1 MNNALKIVEAEFVED
16 PAAEWPEID
25 AKPALKPLPDFPLDA
40 MPGIL
45 KDMTTEISES
55 VQIAP
60 EAAALILLAIT
71 GAAAGRENVF
81 SIKSGLETRP
91 NIYGLI
97 FVERGG
103 RKSSSYTPAL
113 KPVYKWISNRLP
125 DYNHDLSRY
134 CLKLKE
140 RESCESKIV
149 KYETKPE
156 DKAAAASAH
165 KRLQDEI
172 EEMKKSLRDP
182 AFIADDTTPEGFFE
196 LFERCQGQGAIF
208 SDDGRSFGKILKG
221 LYSGGESRE
230 EFHLRGFDCK
240 NPMIKHRAGKTAIMI
255 EKPFES
261 ALIMLQVDF
270 LVKLAES
277 EDLFQSGFMSRCLFC
292 FPDSLAGTRFYSE
305 REISK
310 LISVQYEDLINDL
323 LDQNYS
329 RKIDDDQ
336 IYEIDPAA
344 KEAWIEF
351 NDQTEKATGP
361 GGDFNEMADIAI
373 RFPEFA
379 RKLALIMTI
388 AEKRGTITPKDME
401 RAISLTR
408 YYATHAE
415 RSFAVM
421 KKISLPDE
429 ARRVLRTITRNQYR
443 EFSIRDI
450 ERAAHLTA
458 TETEGAISILSSRH
472 YVRAITRQDEGRRT
486 GRNPSATYE
495 TNPEVFKGEK

>member
-1 MNNALKIVEAEFVED
+1 MTASQFAKDEFVED
-16 PAAEWPEID
+16 QAVEWPEINTN
-25 AKPALKPLPDFPLDA
+25 PALKPLPDFPLDA

-60 EAAALILLAIT
+60 EVAALILLTIT

-81 SIKSGLETRP
+81 SIKDGVETRP

-113 KPVYKWISNRLP
+113 KPVYNWISNRQQ
-125 DYNHDLSRY
+125 DYKRKLSHY
-134 CLKLKE
+134 CLKQKE
-140 RESCESKIV
+140 RDSCESKIV
-149 KYETKPE
+149 KFETKSK
-156 DKAAAASAH
+156 DNKADAQTAYN
-165 KRLQDEI
+165 RLQDEI
-172 EEMKKSLRDP
+172 EEMKEDLRDP

-208 SDDGRSFGKILKG
+208 SDDGRSFVKILKG

-230 EFHLRGFDCK
+230 EFHLRGFDCN
-240 NPMIKHRAGKTAIMI
+240 NPMIKHRAGKAAVII

-270 LVKLAES
+270 LTKLAES
-277 EDLFQSGFMSRCLFC
+277 EDLFQSGFISRWLFC
-292 FPDSLAGTRFYSE
+292 FPDSLVGTRFYSE

-310 LISVQYEDLINDL
+310 TISMQYEDLITGL

-329 RKIDDDQ
+329 RKINNDQ
-336 IYEIDPAA
+336 IYAIDPAA
-344 KEAWIEF
+344 KELWIEF
-351 NDQTEKATGP
+351 NNQTEKAGGP
-361 GGDFNEMADIAI
+361 GGDFHEMLDIAI
-373 RFPEFA
+373 RFRDFA
-379 RKLALIMTI
+379 RKLALIMAIT
-388 AEKRGTITPKDME
+388 EERGTITPQDME
-401 RAISLTR
+401 RAILLTR

-421 KKISLPDE
+421 KKISLPNE

-443 EFSIRDI
+443 EFSLRDI
-450 ERAAHLTA
+450 ERAAHMTA
-458 TETEGAISILSSRH
+458 AEAEVAISILSSRH

-486 GRNPSATYE
+486 GRKPSATYE
-495 TNPEVFKGEK
+495 TNPEVLRG

>member
-1 MNNALKIVEAEFVED
+1 MNASEFAKAEFVED

-25 AKPALKPLPDFPLDA
+25 AKPALKPLPVFPLDA

-45 KDMTTEISES
+45 KEMTTEISES

-81 SIKSGLETRP
+81 SIKGGLETRP

-113 KPVYKWISNRLP
+113 KPVYEWISNRLP
-125 DYNHDLSRY
+125 DYNRDLSHY
-134 CLKLKE
+134 CLKQKE
-140 RESCESKIV
+140 RDSCESKMV
-149 KYETKPE
+149 KFETKPE
-156 DKAAAASAH
+156 DKAEAQTAYI
-165 KRLQDEI
+165 RLQKEI
-172 EEMKKSLRDP
+172 EEMKKNLRDP

-196 LFERCQGQGAIF
+196 LFERCQGQGAIC

-240 NPMIKHRAGKTAIMI
+240 NPMIKHRAGKAAVMI

-261 ALIMLQVDF
+261 ALIMLQIDF

-310 LISVQYEDLINDL
+310 YVSGQYEDLINDL

-336 IYEIDPAA
+336 IYEIDQPA
-344 KEAWIEF
+344 KELWIEF
-351 NDQTEKATGP
+351 NNHTEKAAGP
-361 GGDFNEMADIAI
+361 GGDFYEMSDIAI
-373 RFPEFA
+373 RFSEFA

-388 AEKRGTITPKDME
+388 TEKRETITPQDME

-429 ARRVLRTITRNQYR
+429 ARRVLRVITRNQYSV
-443 EFSIRDI
+443 FSIREI
-450 ERAAHLTA
+450 VRATHLTA
-458 TETEGAISILSSRH
+458 AEAEGAISILSSRH
-472 YVRAITRQDEGRRT
+472 YVRAIPRQDEGKRT
-486 GRNPSATYE
+486 GRKPSATYE
-495 TNPEVFKGEK
+495 TNPEVFKGGK